1 MVDLSTMY
9 RFSGL
14 PNNAQLEMVES
25 QVKRQEAEVELLL
38 QLPDGARLDGKFKP
52 SVTIFDI
59 VDQLWP
65 EHCSTSNLVA
75 IFMRTEIVFE
85 KMWETSLK
93 DLGLVSG
100 RAILRLIQREPDAA
114 KM

>member
-1 MVDLSTMY
+1 MY

-14 PNNAQLEMVES
+14 PNNAQLEMVEA
-25 QVKRQEAEVELLL
+25 QAKRQEADVELLL
-38 QLPDGARLDGKFKP
+38 QVPDGTRLEGKFKP
-52 SVTIFDI
+52 SITVYDI
-59 VDQLWP
+59 LEQLWP
-65 EHCSTSNLVA
+65 AHRSTSNLVA
-75 IFMRTEIVFE
+75 IYMRTEIVYE
-85 KMWETSLK
+85 KMRETTLK

>member
-1 MVDLSTMY
+1 MY

-14 PNNAQLEMVES
+14 PNNAQLEMVEA

-52 SVTIFDI
+52 SMNIFEI
-59 VDQLWP
+59 VEQLWP
-65 EHCSTSNLVA
+65 AHSSTSNLVA
-75 IFMRTEIVFE
+75 IYMRTEIVFE
-85 KMWETSLK
+85 KMRETSLK
-93 DLGLVSG
+93 SLGLVSG
-100 RAILRLIQREPDAA
+100 RAILRLVERDPDAA

>member
-1 MVDLSTMY
+1 MY

-14 PNNAQLEMVES
+14 PNNAQLEMVEA
-25 QVKRQEAEVELLL
+25 QTIRQEANVELLL
-38 QLPDGARLDGKFKP
+38 QLPDGSRLEGTFKP
-52 SVTIFDI
+52 SLTIFDI

-65 EHCSTSNLVA
+65 AHSSVSNLVA
-75 IFMRTEIVFE
+75 IYMRTEIVYE
-85 KMWETSLK
+85 KMRDTSLK